1 MPAQAEL
8 TAHQL
13 ANCQL
18 EVFSTCS
25 SFGAC
30 SSINTS
36 NSRKYNAGAHDA
48 GAQRCANR
56 LTRITSGCCFRQ
68 VNIRSTRVFVP
79 RRTDPVC
86 FGKSTSPRQGL
97 PKRFDQVA
105 QEAHNTSCHVELRP
119 SLRTG
124 GTVGRS
130 STDGVQL
137 RPVSKQ
143 LIKALDAQVSEVKA
157 VRYPHSSRA
166 DACRPRFGGRQRE
179 QTRYL
184 RESFHGNAEIMGNA
198 GQLVKLGTLFLLL
211 SCLSVAILSF
221 ATQQC
226 SSCPCQGKPR
236 WSPKVA
242 PSSSW

>member
-86 FGKSTSPRQGL
+86 FGKSTSPRQEL

-143 LIKALDAQVSEVKA
+143 LRLSMHRLVKSKQSDIRTVPA
-157 VRYPHSSRA
+157 PM
-166 DACRPRFGGRQRE
+166 
-179 QTRYL
+179 L
-184 RESFHGNAEIMGNA
+184 A
-198 GQLVKLGTLFLLL
+198 GQDLVAGKGNKPGTCARVFT
-211 SCLSVAILSF
+211 
-221 ATQQC
+221 ATQKSWETLVN
-226 SSCPCQGKPR
+226 SSNSARFSCFCL
-236 WSPKVA
+236 A
-242 PSSSW
+242 